1 MNEEV
6 SVRELMNREYVG
18 VSESDDLIET
28 VELLLREDAAAAVVQ
43 RGNEHIGVVTER
55 DILASLV
62 EGPPPAEATVGDVM
76 SESVPTVDPEMS
88 LGQAADKMSTLG
100 ESRVVVANGSEP
112 LGVLTERD
120 LLASRTHAVESR
132 AADDPVESSVTG
144 SGSTVTVESVGD
156 EGIED
161 HFDDQS
167 ICEVCG
173 SLSPDL
179 SPFNGQLVCPNCRT
193 I

>member
-28 VELLLREDAAAAVVQ
+28 VELLLREDASAAVVQ
-43 RGNEHIGVVTER
+43 RGNEHIGVVSER

-62 EGPPPAEATVGDVM
+62 EGPPPENATVGDVM

-88 LGQAADKMSTLG
+88 LGEAADEMSTRG
-100 ESRVVVANGSEP
+100 NSGVVVANGSEP
-112 LGVLTERD
+112 LGVITERD
-120 LLASRTHAVESR
+120 LLASRTYEVEAR
-132 AADDPVESSVTG
+132 ATEKPVQGTVTDADSA
-144 SGSTVTVESVGD
+144 VTVEHAND
-156 EGIED
+156 DRIEGQ
-161 HFDDQS
+161 FDDQS

-173 SLSPDL
+173 SFSPDL
-179 SPFNGQLVCPNCRT
+179 SPFNGQLVCPNCRS